1 MEKNGGMRYNI
12 ANFDRRKTIIV
23 TKTYLEC
30 LKKIRTFRKSLVEDI
45 DKKRGELYFAWL
57 KDKTEKIIN
66 EKNENYIYKN
76 VLTYTLPK
84 YVITQ
89 YTFNK
94 SNKTIKE
101 IIKKNYNFKENKYT
115 FDNTKISV
123 TDIKKIMRYVLFK
136 RGNVIWL
143 DFGFNIG
150 NEFGGMHP
158 AVILKNFDNDL
169 FVVPISSKKPP
180 EYVKIEQDF
189 EDKRITEEECQK
201 RKRAI
206 TEIIELSKIN
216 GFRNMLRWA
225 RITRMRKVS
234 ILRVNFSGTIG
245 TLDGNDMNA
254 IAEKISIELGNK
266 SAK

>member
-1 MEKNGGMRYNI
+1 MKK
-12 ANFDRRKTIIV
+12 A
-23 TKTYLEC
+23 YLEC
-30 LKKIRTFRKSLVEDI
+30 LKKLRIFRKSLFEDV
-45 DKKRGELYFAWL
+45 DKKRGKMYFTWL
-57 KDKTEKIIN
+57 RDKTEKVIN
-66 EKNENYIYKN
+66 EKDENYIYTN
-76 VLTYTLPK
+76 VVNYTLPN

-94 SNKTIKE
+94 SNKAIKN

-115 FDNTKISV
+115 FNNPEISIDDV
-123 TDIKKIMRYVLFK
+123 KLLMKCILFK

-180 EYVKIEQDF
+180 EYLKIEQDLK
-189 EDKRITEEECQK
+189 DKKINESESQK
-201 RKRAI
+201 RKTDV
-206 TEIIELSKIN
+206 TEIVELLKIN

-225 RITRMRKVS
+225 RITRMQKIS
-234 ILRVNFSGTIG
+234 MLRVNFSGTIG
-245 TLDGNDMNA
+245 TLNGTDMDI
-254 IAEKISIELGNK
+254 IAEKITLELGNK
-266 SAK
+266 KAE